1 MRALFFHSVQENNM
15 KIILILVVL
24 LSLALVIFLGYQSYK
39 MLGQVQKQAKE
50 ERNQKKRLK

>member
-39 MLGQVQKQAKE
+39 MLRQVQKQAKE
-50 ERNQKKRLK
+50 ECNQNKRLK

>member
-1 MRALFFHSVQENNM
+1 MRALFFHSMQENNM

-39 MLGQVQKQAKE
+39 MLRQVQRQAKE

>member
-24 LSLALVIFLGYQSYK
+24 LSLALVIFLGYQSFK
-39 MLGQVQKQAKE
+39 MLRQVQKQAKE

>member
-39 MLGQVQKQAKE
+39 MLRQVQKQAKE
-50 ERNQKKRLK
+50 ERNQKKCLK

>member
-39 MLGQVQKQAKE
+39 MLRQVQKQAKE
-50 ERNQKKRLK
+50 ERNQNKRIK

>member
-39 MLGQVQKQAKE
+39 MLRQVQKQAKA

>member
-15 KIILILVVL
+15 KIILLLVVL

-39 MLGQVQKQAKE
+39 MLRQVQKQAKE
-50 ERNQKKRLK
+50 ERNQNKRLK

>member
-39 MLGQVQKQAKE
+39 MLRQVQKQAKE
-50 ERNQKKRLK
+50 ERNQNKRLK

>member
-24 LSLALVIFLGYQSYK
+24 LSLALVIFLGYQSFK
-39 MLGQVQKQAKE
+39 MLRQVQKQAKE
-50 ERNQKKRLK
+50 ERNQNKRLK

>member
-15 KIILILVVL
+15 KIILIFVVL

-39 MLGQVQKQAKE
+39 MLRQVQKQAKE
-50 ERNQKKRLK
+50 ERNQNKRLK